1 MAITKTE
8 QGRLDR
14 VAEKEA
20 RASATQARRD
30 KTAEAQARSEQRK
43 GPNPSNA
50 KSTMDQREAAAGLNL
65 EGNDTMSGR
74 RGGISIP
81 TMDQREA
88 ASGLTGTT
96 SGREDSFYQFSQ
108 RSKTLDVD
116 TTWDVHTATD
126 DSLPS
131 SPESF
136 AAIICVNG
144 TPHYASIQGRL
155 GDEIT

>member
-1 MAITKTE
+1 
-8 QGRLDR
+8 
-14 VAEKEA
+14 
-20 RASATQARRD
+20 
-30 KTAEAQARSEQRK
+30 
-43 GPNPSNA
+43 
-50 KSTMDQREAAAGLNL
+50 MDQREAAAGLNL

-88 ASGLTGTT
+88 AAVLNLAGNNTIA
-96 SGREDSFYQFSQ
+96 GREDSFYQFPQ